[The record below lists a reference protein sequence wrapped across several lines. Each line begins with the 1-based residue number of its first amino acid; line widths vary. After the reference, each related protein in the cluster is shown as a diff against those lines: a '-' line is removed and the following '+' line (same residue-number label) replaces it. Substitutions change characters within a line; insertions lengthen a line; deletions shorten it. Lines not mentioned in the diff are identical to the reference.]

1 MIFCYKN
8 TKSRPSSSLQDFLW
22 LEISIFRIFVNFLE
36 FEIPTAVSARI
47 TEWFNRNDA
56 AESRASEASTATDSN
71 LDDIREKAKNRI
83 KGKGLLF
90 GNFLKT
96 GV

>member
-1 MIFCYKN
+1 MT
-8 TKSRPSSSLQDFLW
+8 TKILNLGFLLHFKAFFGSKFPF
-22 LEISIFRIFVNFLE
+22 LEILSNFLE

-90 GNFLKT
+90 GYFLES
-96 GV
+96 GDW